1 MHIRHISPAPQ
12 NLNNHIYW
20 WTPNR
25 FHDMVFLFTKK
36 TTLVKNQYNGI
47 SSLFTDGK
55 NDHEFLVV
63 GGIWG
68 VVTGGTGP
76 RPCLAPDGGNT
87 VGGGGDGEG
96 TPTTSPAP
104 GGVVKL

>member
-1 MHIRHISPAPQ
+1 MIFEAA
-12 NLNNHIYW
+12 
-20 WTPNR
+20 
-25 FHDMVFLFTKK
+25 LF
-36 TTLVKNQYNGI
+36 
-47 SSLFTDGK
+47 FTDGK

-104 GGVVKL
+104 VIKKIYHIKI

>member
-1 MHIRHISPAPQ
+1 MIFEAA
-12 NLNNHIYW
+12 
-20 WTPNR
+20 
-25 FHDMVFLFTKK
+25 LF
-36 TTLVKNQYNGI
+36 
-47 SSLFTDGK
+47 FTDGK

-104 GGVVKL
+104 VIKKKISYRVSRMYLDGGCGI

>member
-1 MHIRHISPAPQ
+1 MLYLEINSLKIS
-12 NLNNHIYW
+12 HK
-20 WTPNR
+20 
-25 FHDMVFLFTKK
+25 FLLIFEA
-36 TTLVKNQYNGI
+36 V
-47 SSLFTDGK
+47 LFFYRGKK

-104 GGVVKL
+104 VIKKYRYII

>member
-1 MHIRHISPAPQ
+1 MKQ
-12 NLNNHIYW
+12 CC
-20 WTPNR
+20 
-25 FHDMVFLFTKK
+25 FFTE
-36 TTLVKNQYNGI
+36 
-47 SSLFTDGK
+47 GK

-104 GGVVKL
+104 VIKIYILYYSRVHKSPDSFFSKILEKPSRVQKKMIPHIKGLDFSQR

>member
-1 MHIRHISPAPQ
+1 MIFEAA
-12 NLNNHIYW
+12 
-20 WTPNR
+20 
-25 FHDMVFLFTKK
+25 LF
-36 TTLVKNQYNGI
+36 
-47 SSLFTDGK
+47 FTDGK

-104 GGVVKL
+104 IIKNDIYHISGIYTV